1 MVCIAPEWVIRGH
14 VDDHALPSLDF
25 TPAFRSLMRCRGM
38 RDPDEVMSFLSPNLG
53 QLKDPRV
60 MKGMDEACQRIMKA
74 IDTAETIGV
83 FSDYDVDGVC
93 SAALIHRFLVGVGCK
108 PPVIF
113 IPDRTSDGYGLN
125 TRGIDELHGLGVTL
139 MLTADC
145 GITAREEVGY
155 ANSLGMDVIVTDHH
169 EVDQQ
174 VPDACSVINPKQSD
188 CLFFGEDLCGAGV
201 VFHLIVALR
210 AHLRERGIANLP
222 NLKEELDIVA
232 MATVAD
238 AVALSGLNRV
248 LVKEGLAVLNSTLR
262 VGLAALVKV
271 AGIRKELISRDLG
284 YILGPRINAAG
295 RIADA
300 RKAFDLLTTDDA
312 GRAHLLAQELDSLNR
327 QRQVHEQRVLGLALG
342 QLRNSSPPANVIV
355 AWGRDWHIGVLGIV
369 ASRLAS
375 LYSRPALVISVMDGI
390 GIGSGRSIPG
400 VDLHGALARASSLL
414 NTFGGHKM
422 AVGLSIAEERI
433 PLLPTAMD
441 EIIGSQVH
449 VKESPFEVD
458 LKISPY
464 DLTPT
469 LLDEL
474 ELLAPFGEGNP
485 EPVFLIPSMEIVGS
499 KVFDNG
505 QTKLVL
511 RHSNRLLHT
520 LRSPVGNGLC
530 ETGSYLDVAFTPVK
544 MRLNGHD
551 YLYLSLKA
559 LAASR

>member
-1 MVCIAPEWVIRGH
+1 
-14 VDDHALPSLDF
+14 
-25 TPAFRSLMRCRGM
+25 
-38 RDPDEVMSFLSPNLG
+38 
-53 QLKDPRV
+53 

-262 VGLAALVKV
+262 WGSQPWSRWQAFEKNSYR
-271 AGIRKELISRDLG
+271 GISAISSAPGSMPQAVLRM
-284 YILGPRINAAG
+284 PG
-295 RIADA
+295 RP
-300 RKAFDLLTTDDA
+300 LTCSRPMMPA
-312 GRAHLLAQELDSLNR
+312 RAHLLAQELDSLNR

-511 RHSNRLLHT
+511 RHSNRLFHT
-520 LRSPVGNGLC
+520 LRSPVGNG
-530 ETGSYLDVAFTPVK
+530 F
-544 MRLNGHD
+544 MRNGELPGRGLHAGKDAPQWHD